1 VSAVGDPKPDRRKN
15 VSRRFDGDAVASD
28 RTTRDYDHAASLT
41 ASVPLD
47 RFRLAHLC
55 DLGELESGVYWPRL
69 QPYFLKP
76 YFRRLTYRLTAALP
90 GDRTRGE
97 ILSTRGACGVGEL
110 DIAYIADRCPA
121 ELVITETGLPDY
133 CRRWSVAGLGPGR
146 PLLVP

>member
-1 VSAVGDPKPDRRKN
+1 VR
-15 VSRRFDGDAVASD
+15 SRE
-28 RTTRDYDHAASLT
+28 
-41 ASVPLD
+41 P
-47 RFRLAHLC
+47 
-55 DLGELESGVYWPRL
+55 ESGVYWPRL

-76 YFRRLTYRLTAALP
+76 YFRRLTYRLTATLP

-133 CRRWSVAGLGPGR
+133 CLTIVSRGALTCFGTSPLGR
-146 PLLVP
+146 FEVPPRV